1 MATTLASQVQEL
13 YIGYLGRAA
22 DKAGLD
28 FWVKAIENG
37 TSTLESVALGFTLS
51 AEYKAAYEGL
61 TTTQL
66 VAKVYQNVLG
76 RVADADGLGFWV
88 GEINKGVV
96 KADTLVKSMI
106 NSLGAID
113 QLNMD
118 NKVQAANTYTTTAGD
133 KYDLAAAKAAIGAST
148 SNNPG
153 QTFTLTNSTDN
164 IVGTSGNDTIVGD
177 NVSTSAGDQ
186 INGGAGTDTLKL
198 YGNAVKPAFSN
209 VEKVYLNGNTAGF
222 DVSTNSEVTNL
233 DLDDVAT
240 NQTYTIA
247 NGQAVSVSN
256 IAATEIVDFAG
267 NTVTA
272 LNLALNNVAAT
283 GNDATIDLNSTAQTS
298 VSITTSGTKSQ
309 VTLLNTGAKL
319 DTINIAAGV
328 ALELGHALT
337 TVKTINAAASTAG
350 VDIDAVGA
358 SDLTF
363 TGGAGND
370 RIALGAT
377 LTAADTI
384 KGGAGTDTL
393 SISDADTIDSAA
405 EVANVSEFEIFEAA
419 AADTATY
426 DLSFLNAKNSLTG
439 LIIAGAGATT
449 TVSNINAASVGNIS
463 ITADATAVLT
473 AKDFVSGGTSDTATI
488 TLQAAAGITDG
499 ADAILTFANL
509 DVLNLVSKSDG
520 TPTKTVGGAEE
531 NSLNLTATDLEKIVI
546 TGDEAVVVTTAAG
559 TLPTEIDA
567 SGMTDA
573 AVSIDTDASAIVSLL
588 VKGTAQNDTIDID
601 NAATLTSTLYLGGGN
616 DTVIVTGGG
625 TGAHTLKFTAE
636 ALNSGD
642 VKAGNV
648 SIVTLSG
655 ANAGDTITLDFTSA
669 FEGLLKSGGTVLS
682 AATGNVN
689 IHGTALSSTTNI
701 AATQT
706 LGNMVVQ
713 IDLNGDGAYNAADD
727 YQITLVGT
735 LANDTLVY
743 NAATDV
749 FTFTVV

>member
-1 MATTLASQVQEL
+1 MISKGGGE
-13 YIGYLGRAA
+13 YRA
-22 DKAGLD
+22 
-28 FWVKAIENG
+28 I
-37 TSTLESVALGFTLS
+37 
-51 AEYKAAYEGL
+51 
-61 TTTQL
+61 
-66 VAKVYQNVLG
+66 
-76 RVADADGLGFWV
+76 
-88 GEINKGVV
+88 
-96 KADTLVKSMI
+96 
-106 NSLGAID
+106 
-113 QLNMD
+113 
-118 NKVQAANTYTTTAGD
+118 
-133 KYDLAAAKAAIGAST
+133 
-148 SNNPG
+148 
-153 QTFTLTNSTDN
+153 TLTNTTDN
-164 IVGTSGNDTIVGD
+164 IVGTAGNDTIVGD

-186 INGGAGTDTLKL
+186 ISGGAGTDTLKL
-198 YGNAVKPAFSN
+198 YGNAVKPAFTG
-209 VEKVYLNGNTAGF
+209 VEKVYLNGNTLGF

-240 NQTYTIA
+240 AQTYTIA

-256 IAATEIVDFAG
+256 IAATEVVDFAG

-272 LNLALNNVAAT
+272 LNLGLNNVAAT

-419 AADTATY
+419 AADATTY

-488 TLQAAAGITDG
+488 TLGTGTAAVNDV
-499 ADAILTFANL
+499 DATLTFANL

-520 TPTKTVGGAEE
+520 TPTKTVGGVEE
-531 NSLNLTATDLEKIVI
+531 NSLVLTATDLEKIVI
-546 TGDEAVVVTTAAG
+546 TGDEAVKVETTLG
-559 TLPTEIDA
+559 TNPTEIDA

-588 VKGTAQNDTIDID
+588 VKGTAKNDTIKID
-601 NAATLTSTLYLGGGN
+601 NAATVTSTLYLGGGN
-616 DTVIVTGGG
+616 DTVTVTGGS
-625 TGAHTLKFTAE
+625 TGAHVLKFTAE

-648 SIVTLSG
+648 STVTLSG
-655 ANAGDTITLDFTSA
+655 AAAGDTITLDFTSA

-701 AATQT
+701 AAAQAA
-706 LGNMVVQ
+706 GNMVVQ
-713 IDLNGDGAYNAADD
+713 IDLNGDGAYNATDD

>member
-1 MATTLASQVQEL
+1 MS
-13 YIGYLGRAA
+13 
-22 DKAGLD
+22 
-28 FWVKAIENG
+28 
-37 TSTLESVALGFTLS
+37 
-51 AEYKAAYEGL
+51 
-61 TTTQL
+61 
-66 VAKVYQNVLG
+66 
-76 RVADADGLGFWV
+76 
-88 GEINKGVV
+88 
-96 KADTLVKSMI
+96 
-106 NSLGAID
+106 
-113 QLNMD
+113 
-118 NKVQAANTYTTTAGD
+118 
-133 KYDLAAAKAAIGAST
+133 
-148 SNNPG
+148 
-153 QTFTLTNSTDN
+153 LTNSTDN
-164 IVGTSGNDTIVGD
+164 VVGTSGNDTIVGD

-186 INGGAGTDTLKL
+186 IVGGAGTDTLKL
-198 YGNAVKPAFSN
+198 YGAAVKPSFTG

-222 DVSTNSEVTNL
+222 DVSTDSAVTNL

-240 NQTYTIA
+240 AQTYTIA

-256 IAATEIVDFAG
+256 IAASEVVDFAG

-283 GNDATIDLNSTAQTS
+283 GADATIDLNSTAQTS
-298 VSITTSGTKSQ
+298 LSITTSGTKSQ
-309 VTLLNTGAKL
+309 VTLANTGAKL

-370 RIALGAT
+370 RIALAAT

-393 SISDADTIDSAA
+393 SISDADTMDSAA
-405 EVANVSEFEIFEAA
+405 EVANVTEFEIFEAA
-419 AADTATY
+419 AADATTY

-439 LIIAGAGATT
+439 LIVAGAGATT

-488 TLQAAAGITDG
+488 TLGTGTAAVSDV
-499 ADAILTFANL
+499 DATLTFANL

-520 TPTKTVGGAEE
+520 TPTKTVGGGEE
-531 NSLNLTATDLEKIVI
+531 NSLTLTATDLEKIVV
-546 TGDEAVVVTTAAG
+546 TGDEAVAITTTAG

-573 AVSIDTDASAIVSLL
+573 AVSIHTATNSAIVSLL
-588 VKGTAQNDTIDID
+588 VKGTAKNDTITID

-616 DTVIVTGGG
+616 DTVKVIGGG

-636 ALNSGD
+636 ALNAGD
-642 VKAGNV
+642 VKAGNA
-648 SIVTLSG
+648 STVTLTG
-655 ANAGDTITLDFTSA
+655 AAAGDVVTLDFTSA
-669 FEGLLKSGGTVLS
+669 FEGLLKSGGTVLGAS
-682 AATGNVN
+682 AGNIN
-689 IHGTALSSTTNI
+689 IHGTTLSATTNI
-701 AATQT
+701 AAAQAAN
-706 LGNMVVQ
+706 NMVVQ
-713 IDLNGDGAYNAADD
+713 IDLNGDGAYNATDD

-735 LANDTLVY
+735 GTDDTLVY

>member
-1 MATTLASQVQEL
+1 ML
-13 YIGYLGRAA
+13 
-22 DKAGLD
+22 
-28 FWVKAIENG
+28 
-37 TSTLESVALGFTLS
+37 
-51 AEYKAAYEGL
+51 
-61 TTTQL
+61 
-66 VAKVYQNVLG
+66 
-76 RVADADGLGFWV
+76 
-88 GEINKGVV
+88 
-96 KADTLVKSMI
+96 
-106 NSLGAID
+106 
-113 QLNMD
+113 
-118 NKVQAANTYTTTAGD
+118 TAGV
-133 KYDLAAAKAAIGAST
+133 
-148 SNNPG
+148 
-153 QTFTLTNSTDN
+153 DN

-240 NQTYTIA
+240 GQIYTIA

-256 IAATEIVDFAG
+256 IAATEVVDFAG

-283 GNDATIDLNSTAQTS
+283 GADATIDLNSTAQTS
-298 VSITTSGTKSQ
+298 LSITTSGTKSQ

-319 DTINIAAGV
+319 DTINIAADV
-328 ALELGHALT
+328 ALELGSALT

-363 TGGAGND
+363 TGGAGDD
-370 RIALGAT
+370 RIALGNT

-405 EVANVSEFEIFEAA
+405 EVANVTEFEIFEAA
-419 AADTATY
+419 AADTTTY

-488 TLQAAAGITDG
+488 TLGTGTAAVSDV
-499 ADAILTFANL
+499 DAVLTFDNL

-531 NSLNLTATDLEKIVI
+531 NSLTLTATDLEKIVI

-573 AVSIDTDASAIVSLL
+573 AVSIDTGTNSAIVSLL
-588 VKGTAQNDTIDID
+588 VKGTAQNDTIKID
-601 NAATLTSTLYLGGGN
+601 NGATLTSTLYLGGGN
-616 DTVIVTGGG
+616 DTVTVTGGG
-625 TGAHTLKFTAE
+625 TGAHVLKFTAE

-648 SIVTLSG
+648 STVTLSSV
-655 ANAGDTITLDFTSA
+655 AAGDTITLDFTSA

-682 AATGNVN
+682 ASSANVN
-689 IHGTALSSTTNI
+689 IHGTTLSATTNI

-706 LGNMVVQ
+706 ANNMVVQ

-735 LANDTLVY
+735 GTDDTLVY

>member
-1 MATTLASQVQEL
+1 M
-13 YIGYLGRAA
+13 
-22 DKAGLD
+22 
-28 FWVKAIENG
+28 
-37 TSTLESVALGFTLS
+37 STLPSTSDVVSYVQT
-51 AEYKAAYEGL
+51 KI
-61 TTTQL
+61 
-66 VAKVYQNVLG
+66 
-76 RVADADGLGFWV
+76 ADANDP
-88 GEINKGVV
+88 
-96 KADTLVKSMI
+96 
-106 NSLGAID
+106 
-113 QLNMD
+113 
-118 NKVQAANTYTTTAGD
+118 
-133 KYDLAAAKAAIGAST
+133 IGQVAS
-148 SNNPG
+148 G
-153 QTFTLTNSTDN
+153 KTFTLTNSTDN

-186 INGGAGTDTLKL
+186 INGGAGIDTLKL

-222 DVSTNSEVTNL
+222 DVSTNSDVTNL

-240 NQTYTIA
+240 GQTYTIA

-256 IAATEIVDFAG
+256 IAATEVVDFAG

-283 GNDATIDLNSTAQTS
+283 GADATIDLNSTAQTS

-319 DTINIAAGV
+319 DTINIAADV

-363 TGGAGND
+363 TGGAGDD

-405 EVANVSEFEIFEAA
+405 EVANVTEFEIFEAA
-419 AADTATY
+419 AADTTTY

-488 TLQAAAGITDG
+488 TLGTGTAAVSDV
-499 ADAILTFANL
+499 DAVLTFDNL

-531 NSLNLTATDLEKIVI
+531 NSLTLTATDLEKIVI

-588 VKGTAQNDTIDID
+588 VKGTAQNDTIKID
-601 NAATLTSTLYLGGGN
+601 NGATLTSTLYLGGGN
-616 DTVIVTGGG
+616 DTVTVTGGG
-625 TGAHTLKFTAE
+625 TGAHVLKFTAE

-648 SIVTLSG
+648 STVTLTG
-655 ANAGDTITLDFTSA
+655 AAAGDTIVLDFTSA

-682 AATGNVN
+682 AATANVN
-689 IHGTALSSTTNI
+689 IHGTTLSATTNI
-701 AATQT
+701 AATQAG
-706 LGNMVVQ
+706 GNMVVQ

-735 LANDTLVY
+735 GTDDTLVY

>member
-1 MATTLASQVQEL
+1 M
-13 YIGYLGRAA
+13 
-22 DKAGLD
+22 
-28 FWVKAIENG
+28 
-37 TSTLESVALGFTLS
+37 
-51 AEYKAAYEGL
+51 
-61 TTTQL
+61 
-66 VAKVYQNVLG
+66 
-76 RVADADGLGFWV
+76 
-88 GEINKGVV
+88 
-96 KADTLVKSMI
+96 
-106 NSLGAID
+106 
-113 QLNMD
+113 
-118 NKVQAANTYTTTAGD
+118 
-133 KYDLAAAKAAIGAST
+133 
-148 SNNPG
+148 
-153 QTFTLTNSTDN
+153 DN

-240 NQTYTIA
+240 GQIYTIA

-256 IAATEIVDFAG
+256 IAATEVVDFAG

-283 GNDATIDLNSTAQTS
+283 GADATIDLNSTAQTS
-298 VSITTSGTKSQ
+298 LSITTSGTKSQ

-319 DTINIAAGV
+319 DTINIAADV
-328 ALELGHALT
+328 ALELGSALT

-363 TGGAGND
+363 TGGAGDD
-370 RIALGAT
+370 RIALGNT

-405 EVANVSEFEIFEAA
+405 EVANVTEFEIFEAA
-419 AADTATY
+419 AADTTTY

-488 TLQAAAGITDG
+488 TLGTGTAAVSDV
-499 ADAILTFANL
+499 DAVLTFDNL

-531 NSLNLTATDLEKIVI
+531 NSLTLTATDLEKIVI

-573 AVSIDTDASAIVSLL
+573 AVSIDTGTNSAIVSLL
-588 VKGTAQNDTIDID
+588 VKGTAQNDTIKID
-601 NAATLTSTLYLGGGN
+601 NGATLTSTLYLGGGN
-616 DTVIVTGGG
+616 DTVTVTGGG
-625 TGAHTLKFTAE
+625 TGAHVLKFTAE

-648 SIVTLSG
+648 STVTLSSV
-655 ANAGDTITLDFTSA
+655 AAGDTITLDFTSA

-682 AATGNVN
+682 ASSANVN
-689 IHGTALSSTTNI
+689 IHGTTLSATTNI

-706 LGNMVVQ
+706 ANNMVVQ

-735 LANDTLVY
+735 GTDDTLVY